1 MIQSMSRKWNCL
13 DNSPTETFFGRMK
26 EEMWYGHE
34 YKYKNADDLL
44 AAIDEYINYYNTTR
58 IVSKLKMSP
67 VDYRHK
73 IINEL

>member
-1 MIQSMSRKWNCL
+1 
-13 DNSPTETFFGRMK
+13 
-26 EEMWYGHE
+26 MWYGHE